1 MKSTRTMELM
11 PVAKKGIKH
20 ISISQHNL
28 AYSNINTIS
37 QPQDASNLT
46 KQKTNRERI
55 FKGCGRSFLT
65 SSLNFQF
72 LTFFSILIIMLLS
85 ISMEVNGSPFIMSN
99 CLLNPN
105 LAVDPEEAKNCKLT
119 KKRSFFND
127 LMVHR

>member
-11 PVAKKGIKH
+11 PVAKKGIKQ
-20 ISISQHNL
+20 ISSCQHNP

-55 FKGCGRSFLT
+55 FKGRGRNFLT
-65 SSLNFQF
+65 SPLNFQF
-72 LTFFSILIIMLLS
+72 LIFFSLLITMLLS
-85 ISMEVNGSPFIMSN
+85 ISVEVNGSPFIMSN

-105 LAVDPEEAKNCKLT
+105 LAVDP
-119 KKRSFFND
+119 
-127 LMVHR
+127 